1 MTEHSTEMGLTLRLS
16 LLQAGEIITETVT
29 ESLPGSM
36 AKVHM
41 VSARF
46 WQQFSWRR
54 LSRWGGRLHHLTCH
68 LDSSVLPCC
77 THLHPWGC
85 TCSTLSRVH
94 TCSKLDP
101 NCLQAGVEDR
111 MLACVLEL

>member
-1 MTEHSTEMGLTLRLS
+1 MTEHSTEMGVTLRLS

-46 WQQFSWRR
+46 WQQVSME
-54 LSRWGGRLHHLTCH
+54 T
-68 LDSSVLPCC
+68 P
-77 THLHPWGC
+77 
-85 TCSTLSRVH
+85 
-94 TCSKLDP
+94 
-101 NCLQAGVEDR
+101 
-111 MLACVLEL
+111 